1 MSHRYAVL
9 IGISTFTDEDK
20 LSDLVCPTKDVDGL
34 TKILESQDRGN
45 FTDINVLKNEPSHKV
60 IREVQRTFNKV
71 GKDDLILLYYSGHGK
86 LNRAGKLYL
95 ATPDT
100 VLNELESS
108 AVSVSRISEFIDVS
122 LCRKVVI
129 ILDCCFSGAAGKI
142 FTKGSVEDQ
151 LQLSGGQ
158 GTYIMTAST
167 EIQVAEE
174 KKDDEYS
181 VFTKHLINGIESGE
195 ADLNGDGVITI
206 DEIYEHINRNVS
218 AESPQ
223 KPTKWGMDL
232 RGDIIIAKSGKT
244 PRGDRR
250 IKIRKIL
257 MEWANDERIPDS
269 ILSEALRVIKLPMDQ
284 LSEEQ
289 KTYDELMDKML
300 KGKFSPG
307 EFVEEWTLI
316 GGVLRSMRKAD
327 EVQRLKEETEIIRKA
342 ELEQLRKEAETKKK
356 AEEDKRSKEEAEAK
370 RIVEEEHRLKKEAE
384 AKRKVDEEI
393 RLIKKAEDGIKTI
406 RQDNIDNKRVPEVGT
421 STKIIRTSARERII
435 ATLIG
440 FSVGTVVGMFAM
452 MTLPDVEYEVLLFGS
467 LTGLGGGIAV
477 AICGK
482 EKRKIMAAIIG
493 GVLGWIILAIIWI
506 YMNPGEGDAFAAG
519 GVFGAPVGLI
529 IGSIIGLKIYR
540 NRYK

>member
-9 IGISTFTDEDK
+9 IGISTFTDENK
-20 LSDLVCPTKDVDGL
+20 LTDLVCPTRDVDGL
-34 TKILESQDRGN
+34 TKILVSQARGN
-45 FTDINVLKNEPSHKV
+45 FTDINLLKNEPSHKV
-60 IREVQRTFNKV
+60 IREVQRTFNKA
-71 GKDDLILLYYSGHGK
+71 GKDDLVLLYYSGHGK

-95 ATPDT
+95 ATSDT
-100 VLNELESS
+100 VLDELESS
-108 AVSVSRISEFIDVS
+108 AVSVSRISEFVDVS
-122 LCRKVVI
+122 SCRKVVI

-174 KKDDEYS
+174 KKGDEYS

-269 ILSEALRVIKLPMDQ
+269 ILTEALSVIKLPTDQ
-284 LSEEQ
+284 LSELQ
-289 KTYDELMDKML
+289 KAYDELMDKL
-300 KGKFSPG
+300 LQGKLRPG
-307 EFVEEWTLI
+307 EFVEEWTMI
-316 GGVLRSMRKAD
+316 GGVLRSMRNA
-327 EVQRLKEETEIIRKA
+327 EEEQRLIVEAETIRKA
-342 ELEQLRKEAETKKK
+342 EIEHQSRKEAEAKKK
-356 AEEDKRSKEEAEAK
+356 AEDERRSKEEAETK
-370 RIVEEEHRLKKEAE
+370 RIVEEEHRFKEETE
-384 AKRKVDEEI
+384 AKRKAEEEI
-393 RLIKKAEDGIKTI
+393 RLKKRAEDGTKTFL
-406 RQDNIDNKRVPEVGT
+406 QDKIENKREPEVD
-421 STKIIRTSARERII
+421 SSASIRKV

-440 FSVGTVVGMFAM
+440 FLIGTVVGMFAM
-452 MTLPDVEYEVLLFGS
+452 STLGESVDYQGYLWGL
-467 LTGLGGGIAV
+467 LTGLGGAIAGAV
-477 AICGK
+477 CRK
-482 EKRKIMAAIIG
+482 EKRRIRAAIIG
-493 GVLGWIILAIIWI
+493 GVLGWIIGAIIWI
-506 YMNPGEGDAFAAG
+506 FINPGEEGDAFAAG

-529 IGSIIGLKIYR
+529 IGSIIGNKIYR